1 MSEFFICFCFLIT
14 PVSALLL
21 SEQAQ
26 DHELSKHRAAQCHEQ
41 PGKSHSLHAACL
53 SRAAAP
59 QLISIHRR
67 GWGLLPLWLH
77 IYPPWIPQLQQDPA
91 ASTACKS
98 QSSPADNFVIPL
110 SSGREAL
117 LSDWQGLG
125 QWHSALQIVTPLFCL
140 YAQSYIGK
148 PRNFA
153 NSAPALQA
161 LQSSVN
167 TSSQRRNPSARRGRE
182 KYVLN
187 TFSENYLN
195 TSSIKWQT
203 KSEILFII
211 PLCFGCSERLVDGR
225 KLKSYFIFPPACLCY
240 AVANGV
246 LVSVHSRTEPRQCG
260 SNKETPFYFLGA
272 TAKPEGE
279 DWRLPSAIGYCTH
292 FSGS

>member
-1 MSEFFICFCFLIT
+1 MLLFFDNARFCIASLRVGT
-14 PVSALLL
+14 
-21 SEQAQ
+21 Q

-41 PGKSHSLHAACL
+41 PGKSHSLHAVCL

-59 QLISIHRR
+59 RLISTHRR

-77 IYPPWIPQLQQDPA
+77 IHPPWIPQLQQDPA

-117 LSDWQGLG
+117 LSSWQGLG

-140 YAQSYIGK
+140 YAQSYTGK

-187 TFSENYLN
+187 TFSEN
-195 TSSIKWQT
+195 
-203 KSEILFII
+203 
-211 PLCFGCSERLVDGR
+211 
-225 KLKSYFIFPPACLCY
+225 
-240 AVANGV
+240 
-246 LVSVHSRTEPRQCG
+246 
-260 SNKETPFYFLGA
+260 
-272 TAKPEGE
+272 
-279 DWRLPSAIGYCTH
+279 
-292 FSGS
+292 